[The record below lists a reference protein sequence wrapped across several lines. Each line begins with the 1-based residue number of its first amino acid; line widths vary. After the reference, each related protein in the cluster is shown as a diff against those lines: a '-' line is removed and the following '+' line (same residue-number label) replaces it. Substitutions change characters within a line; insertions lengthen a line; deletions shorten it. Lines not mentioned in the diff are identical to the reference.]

1 MPAHRLV
8 GIVLLAAITLVTL
21 AAPVLAPN
29 DPATQFRALVHA
41 PPMPVRFVDTEGR
54 WRGPFF
60 YPLRS
65 VDRLSSTF
73 VEERETPVPLRFWQ
87 EGRLLA
93 PAADSAHRW
102 LPLGGDRL
110 GRDVAARL
118 LTGARRS
125 LGVAIAA
132 STGALALGLL
142 AGLVAGY
149 AGGFVDDLL
158 MRLAELVLVLPV
170 LYVVLAARTALPD
183 TLDAFTIALLV
194 TTVLAALGWPV
205 IARGVRAIVAREAA
219 LEYAMAARA
228 LGASRTRL
236 VVRHLAPA
244 TLGFLRTQALQL
256 LPAAILAETTLS
268 FAGLGFPPG
277 EPSWGT
283 LLIEASDIRTFADSP
298 WLLSAALAV
307 VLVVLSVNLVTLG
320 PTSPSSTPGR
330 SAVRTDRPPLG

>member
-1 MPAHRLV
+1 M
-8 GIVLLAAITLVTL
+8 LAAIAIATFG
-21 AAPVLAPN
+21 APVLAPN

-41 PPMPVRFVDTEGR
+41 PPMPLRFVDADGR

-60 YPLRS
+60 YPQRS
-65 VDRLSSTF
+65 VDRLASAF
-73 VEERETPVPLRFWQ
+73 VEERATPVALRVWH

-93 PAADSAHRW
+93 P
-102 LPLGGDRL
+102 
-110 GRDVAARL
+110 
-118 LTGARRS
+118 
-125 LGVAIAA
+125 VAIAA
-132 STGALALGLL
+132 CAGALVLGLL

-149 AGGFVDDLL
+149 AGGLVDGVL
-158 MRLAELVLVLPV
+158 MRVAELVLILPV
-170 LYVVLAARTALPD
+170 LYVVLAARAMLPD
-183 TLDAFTIALLV
+183 TLDAVTVALLV

-228 LGASRTRL
+228 LGASRTRI

-283 LLIEASDIRTFADSP
+283 LLIEASDIRVFADTP

-307 VLVVLSVNLVTLG
+307 VLVVFSVNLVTFGLSRAASG
-320 PTSPSSTPGR
+320 PAPPPDGAGR
-330 SAVRTDRPPLG
+330 LPFC